1 MLPADRRLEF
11 DPRKPLIAGGPGHNR
26 WHPDIP
32 PVLAVLPGE
41 TVVLDTWDGNDA
53 QVTPASTTTDL
64 SRLDF
69 LRSHSLVG
77 PILIEGT
84 QPGDLL
90 LVEVMDI
97 VPDSFGFSF
106 AMPGFGPVG
115 DLIPEPL
122 LVRWT
127 ITDNVARSDDLPGIA
142 IVGVPFVGVVGVAP
156 SPERMREFTRRE
168 RALAERGGTFFGRS
182 IRVTMPTAQ
191 SAVPAVGPPA
201 TEGLRTGPPRETGG
215 NLDVKNLTAG
225 ARVALAVDLPGSLC
239 SIGDVHFA
247 QGDGECAGPAIE
259 MAARVRVRF
268 NAVRAADRVWRQ
280 SYPSLTFTEPA
291 RLARTYFSTTGLP
304 IRPDGENEYLDL
316 TLAARH
322 ALEEMLGYLT
332 AERGYS
338 VAQAAVIASVAVDLR
353 ISEMVDAPNALVSA
367 VLPLEIF
374 DR

>member
-1 MLPADRRLEF
+1 M
-11 DPRKPLIAGGPGHNR
+11 IAGGPGHNR

-32 PVLAVLPGE
+32 PVLVVLPGQ

-53 QVTPASTTTDL
+53 QVTPASTTADL

-69 LRSHSLVG
+69 LRSHPLAG

-90 LVEVMDI
+90 VVEVLDI
-97 VPDSFGFSF
+97 LPASFGFSF
-106 AMPGFGPVG
+106 AMPGFGPIG

-142 IVGVPFVGVVGVAP
+142 IVGSPFVGVVGVAP
-156 SPERMREFTRRE
+156 SPERMSEFTTRE
-168 RALAERGGTFFGRS
+168 GVLAERGGTFFGRS
-182 IRVTMPTAQ
+182 VRMTMPTAQ
-191 SAVPAVGPPA
+191 SAVPAIGAPA
-201 TEGLRTGPPRETGG
+201 TDGLRTGPPRETGG

-225 ARVALAVDLPGSLC
+225 ARVSLAVDVPGSLC

-259 MAARVRVRF
+259 IAAKIRVRF
-268 NAVRAADRVWRQ
+268 NAVSSGDRAWRQ
-280 SYPSLTFTEPA
+280 SYPSLTFTEPP
-291 RLARTYFSTTGLP
+291 RPARTYFSTTGLP
-304 IRPDGENEYLDL
+304 IGPDGENEYLDL
-316 TLAARH
+316 TLAARR

-332 AERGYS
+332 VERGYS

-367 VLPLEIF
+367 VLPLDIF
-374 DR
+374 EQ